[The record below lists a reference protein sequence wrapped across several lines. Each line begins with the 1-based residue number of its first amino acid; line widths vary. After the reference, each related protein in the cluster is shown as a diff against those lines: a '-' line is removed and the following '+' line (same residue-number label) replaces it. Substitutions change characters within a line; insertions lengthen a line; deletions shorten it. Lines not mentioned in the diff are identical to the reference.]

1 MQFTT
6 NRSQPVEGR
15 SFGRSTSIGNLDD
28 AMSLPNMTVKHLDK
42 ELIMQNLAEKVRLLE
57 MELLEQQQERRS
69 EIEMIKKHVNL
80 L

>member
-1 MQFTT
+1 
-6 NRSQPVEGR
+6 
-15 SFGRSTSIGNLDD
+15 
-28 AMSLPNMTVKHLDK
+28 MTVKHLDK